1 MRSVPANMSHLSQRL
16 LKAAGFTACFLAV
29 FFMSGGHWVAL
40 QTFAWG
46 RMIVVYAQRSSLL
59 TAVAQ
64 TFDGRHPCKLCCKIR
79 EAQEPANQEAPV
91 EAAGRPIEM
100 FFEAGRAAAPPV
112 PAAARPSAAVGDDS
126 YEERAIPPPTPPPK
140 LA

>member
-1 MRSVPANMSHLSQRL
+1 VPGRL
-16 LKAAGFTACFLAV
+16 HKFPQQLLNAGGFTACFLAV
-29 FFMSGGHWVAL
+29 FFMSGGHWMAL

-64 TFDGRHPCKLCCKIR
+64 TFDGRHPCKLCCKVR
-79 EAQEPANQEAPV
+79 EAQEPASEEVPV
-91 EAAGRPIEM
+91 EAAARPIEM

-112 PAAARPSAAVGDDS
+112 PVAARPAAAVGDDS
-126 YEERAIPPPTPPPK
+126 YEDRAIPPPTPPPK